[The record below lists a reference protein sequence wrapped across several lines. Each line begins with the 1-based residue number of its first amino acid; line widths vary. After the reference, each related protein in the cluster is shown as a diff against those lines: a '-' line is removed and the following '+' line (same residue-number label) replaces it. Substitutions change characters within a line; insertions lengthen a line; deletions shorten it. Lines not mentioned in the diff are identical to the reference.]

1 MTDEPRTIAVPAK
14 LLEALGVAIYGELW
28 QLPLARLL
36 GHKQPRTV
44 QRWAEAAR
52 DDRPYPVSVTL
63 LEELLGHLET
73 KAGDVMRLHDQVKEI
88 YDNRR

>member
-1 MTDEPRTIAVPAK
+1 MDEPHTLDVPAR
-14 LLEALGVAIYGELW
+14 LLEAVGRAIYGEIW

-44 QRWAEAAR
+44 QRWAEAAKH
-52 DDRPYPVSVTL
+52 DRLYPVSVTL

-73 KAGDVMRLHDQVKEI
+73 KAGAVMRLHDQLKEL
-88 YDNRR
+88 YDRR